1 MTTTRDHAVRTPAL
15 GRYQIDPGRSAVTF
29 TTRHLFGL
37 GPVRGTLAITAG
49 TIDVAGPL
57 AESGLEAVVD
67 AASFRTGSD
76 QRDGNIRSASFL
88 DTGRFPRLVF
98 RAGAAPDSMVP
109 DSPAPSGPPAAAAPA
124 GPGPLTVPG
133 SLTVRDV
140 TRPVI
145 LVAEFTGIEP
155 RSFAVRA
162 TTRIDRTE
170 FGVTAAR
177 GLAARYLDITVEAQ
191 CVRS

>member
-37 GPVRGTLAITAG
+37 ARVRGTLAVTGG
-49 TIDVAGPL
+49 TIDVAEPL
-57 AESGLEAVVD
+57 AQSGIEAVVD
-67 AASFRTGSD
+67 AASFRTGSG
-76 QRDGNIRSASFL
+76 QRDSAVRSASFL
-88 DTGRFPRLVF
+88 DTGRFPALVF
-98 RAGAAPDSMVP
+98 RAGAAP
-109 DSPAPSGPPAAAAPA
+109 DSPAPSGPPAAAGPA
-124 GPGPLTVPG
+124 GPGRLTVPG

-145 LVAEFTGIEP
+145 LAAEFTGIEP